1 MTWNAAMIRLT
12 SALIAVLAFATASPA
27 EEKGLCPPLSP
38 LSAAA
43 TEKGAPSVSATADK
57 RDFGTVTLLA
67 VINDK
72 GYVCS
77 ARVLRG
83 LDKETNK
90 KFERAAQDW
99 HFDPARKDGHAVPV
113 VVTIDV
119 KYRVTSDGQVV
130 SDPPQPPAPLK
141 DTGNKTQ

>member
-1 MTWNAAMIRLT
+1 MTWNAPMMRLT
-12 SALIAVLAFATASPA
+12 SALIAVLAFATVTRA
-27 EEKGLCPPLSP
+27 ENKGLCPPPPP

-43 TEKGAPSVSATADK
+43 PEKAAPSVSAAVDK
-57 RDFGTVTLLA
+57 KDFGTVTLLA
-67 VINDK
+67 VISDK

-77 ARVLRG
+77 ARILRG

-90 KFERAAQDW
+90 KFERAARNW
-99 HFDPARKDGHAVPV
+99 HFDPAQKNGHAVPV

-119 KYRVTSDGQVV
+119 KYHMTSDGQVM
-130 SDPPQPPAPLK
+130 SDPPQLSAPLK